1 MEDFQT
7 ALEIVKEMLEGHDNA
22 NRLYGQPNQDFYSI
36 KFVADKGIDRRLCRI
51 WYRNL
56 KLDNFDAVQ
65 KGVKRSDRLRSYP
78 LRDLCQLFDYSGVIR
93 RAADTY
99 HFP

>member
-1 MEDFQT
+1 MKDFQT
-7 ALEIVKEMLEGHDNA
+7 ALEIARELLKDHDNA

-36 KFVADKGIDRRLCRI
+36 KLVADKGIDRRLFRI
-51 WYRNL
+51 WYKNL
-56 KLDNFDAVQ
+56 KLEIYDAFPT
-65 KGVKRSDRLRSYP
+65 GMRKRERVNSFRLNS
-78 LRDLCQLFDYSGVIR
+78 LDELSKYSERIR